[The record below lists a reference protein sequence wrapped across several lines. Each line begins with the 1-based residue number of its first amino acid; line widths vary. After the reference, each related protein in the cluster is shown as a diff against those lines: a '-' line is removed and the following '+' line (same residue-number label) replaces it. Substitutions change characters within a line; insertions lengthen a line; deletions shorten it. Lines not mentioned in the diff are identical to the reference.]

1 MDLLSLRADNV
12 DRWGKEVRHEV
23 LAFGSLALFLLV
35 TPTFMVATTT
45 DANAVVCAKGV
56 YRAGCAGPRGAV
68 VAHRAPRGIYM
79 RARRY

>member
-1 MDLLSLRADNV
+1 MKSLA
-12 DRWGKEVRHEV
+12 
-23 LAFGSLALFLLV
+23 LTSLALFLLV
-35 TPTFMVATTT
+35 TAIALFALVTAI

-68 VAHRAPRGIYM
+68 IAHRAPHGIYM